1 MTQHKV
7 VDDDDDVRSG
17 QRSTSDPEPARILI
31 ADDDP
36 DMCLL
41 LVSFLGDLGYKVCEA
56 FSGTELLRLLRTSE
70 VDAYP
75 MDGVDLVIMDN
86 RMPGLTGV
94 EVLQKLRSSHWDGP
108 LILMTAFPDAFVRAQ
123 AHKLDAIL
131 FPKPFSLESLRQTV
145 RRVLSEN
152 AGVPQSRSRIPS

>member
-1 MTQHKV
+1 MTQQKDV
-7 VDDDDDVRSG
+7 EDPDDVRSG
-17 QRSTSDPEPARILI
+17 ERSTADPQTARILI

-41 LVSFLGDLGYKVCEA
+41 LVSFLGDLGYQVCEA
-56 FSGTELLRLLRTSE
+56 LSGTELLRLLRATE

-94 EVLQKLRSSHWDGP
+94 EVLQKLRASHWDVP

-123 AHKLDAIL
+123 ASKLDAVL
-131 FPKPFSLESLRQTV
+131 LPKPFSLGSLRQTV
-145 RRVLSEN
+145 HRVLSEN
-152 AGVPQSRSRIPS
+152 AGAPPSRARIPS